1 MKPTEVQDAVAKGA
15 VVLDMRPPKPFAKEH
30 VPGAVNFQFNRADLA
45 ERAEMSL
52 PQDLTY
58 IIHAEPDPI
67 AKVAI
72 SILSKAGFAL
82 EGYLEGG
89 LKQWKADGLPTKAL
103 PLLTVDELKDALD
116 RYSVVDTRESFEFRF
131 GHIPGSTC
139 LEWTEPWAKMEG
151 LESEKP
157 LALVCG
163 DQVRSAYV
171 ASVMLR
177 AKMDAALVF
186 GGMVDWLER
195 GYPVEKS
202 PKKAKAPSA

>member
-1 MKPTEVQDAVAKGA
+1 MKPTEVQEAVTNGV
-15 VVLDMRPPKPFAKEH
+15 VVLDMRPPKPFALEH

-58 IIHAEPDPI
+58 IVHAEPDPI
-67 AKVAI
+67 AKVATG
-72 SILSKAGFAL
+72 ILSKAGFSVD
-82 EGYLEGG
+82 GYLEGG
-89 LKQWKADGLPTKAL
+89 LKQWKADGLPAVAL
-103 PLLTVDELKDALD
+103 PLLTVDELKETLD
-116 RYSVVDTRESFEFRF
+116 QYHVVDTREGFEFRF

-139 LEWTEPWAKMEG
+139 LEWTDPWDKMEG

-157 LALVCG
+157 FALVCG

-171 ASVMLR
+171 ASVMQR

-202 PKKAKAPSA
+202 PKKAKTPTP